1 MIVETPDVPKKRSHG
16 SPEGK
21 IQAEC
26 FAWFWNK
33 YPHYRK
39 LLFHVPN
46 ENDRADSNIIQ
57 GAIRKSLG
65 VVAGVA
71 DLLFLVARGDY
82 HGLCIEMKDEKG
94 RQKPSQKEWQEKVE
108 QQGYKYVVCRSLESF
123 KTEMEDYL
131 WRSL

>member
-1 MIVETPDVPKKRSHG
+1 MIVETPEKPGKRRHS
-16 SPEGK
+16 SPEGR

-26 FAWFWNK
+26 FAWFWNT
-33 YPHYRK
+33 YPQYRK

-65 VVAGVA
+65 VVSGVA
-71 DLLFLVARGDY
+71 DLLLLVASGGY

-94 RQKPSQKEWQEKVE
+94 RQKPAQAEWQTIIEA
-108 QQGYKYVVCRSLESF
+108 QGYRYVICRSLEQF
-123 KTEMEDYL
+123 KIIIHEYL
-131 WRSL
+131 CQH

>member
-1 MIVETPDVPKKRSHG
+1 MIVETPERPGKHRHS
-16 SPEGK
+16 SPEGR

-26 FAWFWNK
+26 FAWFWNT
-33 YPHYRK
+33 YQQYRK

-65 VVAGVA
+65 VVSGVA
-71 DLLFLVARGDY
+71 DLLLLVPSGRY

-94 RQKPSQKEWQEKVE
+94 RQKPAQAEWQAIVE
-108 QQGYKYVVCRSLESF
+108 AQGYKYIICRSLEQF
-123 KTEMEDYL
+123 KIIIEEYL
-131 WRSL
+131 CLH

>member
-1 MIVETPDVPKKRSHG
+1 MIVETPERPGKHRHS
-16 SPEGK
+16 SPEGR

-26 FAWFWNK
+26 FAWFWNT
-33 YPHYRK
+33 YPQYRK

-65 VVAGVA
+65 VVSGVA
-71 DLLFLVARGDY
+71 DLLLLVPSGRY

-94 RQKPSQKEWQEKVE
+94 RQKPAQAEWQTIVE
-108 QQGYKYVVCRSLESF
+108 SQGYKYVVCRSLEQF
-123 KTEMEDYL
+123 KIIIQEYL
-131 WRSL
+131 CLR